1 MQQQQQLQQ
10 QHMPFYQPQL
20 LHYGSSVAPILT
32 NYSFSTALD
41 TFDIC
46 RQQSGMPEGQEVS
59 QDELLQ
65 QFRLPKDL
73 NKHKFLTLPQL
84 VELLHS
90 VQPEFR
96 VVFEPML
103 SGEADIGRL
112 IDPTQQPHSL
122 PKLVHFTVKDKN
134 KLKPHQVLAMASWAY
149 YNPGYSLMLFDDTD
163 IRAFM
168 TTYYPQLLPVFDG
181 LGSPVE
187 RTDLWRYLVLCRL
200 GGVYADSDVMAA
212 RPISQWAQDA
222 GLLVGIENAFTT
234 PEEARERSYSRQVG
248 ATRAQAAAVWDCLLH
263 MHVAWAAVAWQA
275 GAGGCQGV
283 AARRAT
289 NKHRPAAPVGVLV
302 VCSTANCCVV

>member
-1 MQQQQQLQQ
+1 MDAVPAAAGLLPCLLLLVLLLASAHSAHALPAAAASTQ
-10 QHMPFYQPQL
+10 QHRLLSYQPQL
-20 LHYGSSVAPILT
+20 LHHGSSVAPILSHY
-32 NYSFSTALD
+32 NFSSAVD

-46 RQQSGMPEGQEVS
+46 RQQAGMVEGQEVTH
-59 QDELLQ
+59 DDLLQ

-73 NKHKFLTLPQL
+73 NKHKHLTLPQL

-112 IDPTQQPHSL
+112 VDPNPQPQHSL
-122 PKLVHFTVKDKN
+122 PRLVHFTVKDKN
-134 KLKPHQVLAMASWAY
+134 KLQPHQVLAMASWAF
-149 YNPGYSLMLFDDTD
+149 YNPGYSLMLFDDGD

-168 TTYYPQLLPVFDG
+168 TTYYPHLLPTFDG

-187 RTDLWRYLVLCRL
+187 RTDLWRYLVLCRM

-222 GLLVGIENAFTT
+222 GLLVGIENVFTT
-234 PEEARERSYSRQVG
+234 PEEARQRSYSRQVG
-248 ATRAQAAAVWDCLLH
+248 PRNLQGSSSMPACLQMVH
-263 MHVAWAAVAWQA
+263 
-275 GAGGCQGV
+275 
-283 AARRAT
+283 
-289 NKHRPAAPVGVLV
+289 PAI
-302 VCSTANCCVV
+302 C